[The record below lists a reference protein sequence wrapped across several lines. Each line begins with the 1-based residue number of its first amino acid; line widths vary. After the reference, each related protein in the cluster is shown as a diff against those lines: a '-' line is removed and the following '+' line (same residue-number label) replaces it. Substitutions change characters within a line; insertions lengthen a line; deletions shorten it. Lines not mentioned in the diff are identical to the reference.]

1 MEKSKRIESVVKRV
15 GEKYLISSKE
25 LRVTI
30 GEILLGKLRSNYET
44 NKKSDEHN

>member
-1 MEKSKRIESVVKRV
+1 MEKSKRIESVVNRV

-30 GEILLGKLRSNYET
+30 GEILMGKLRLNYEI